1 MIRSLWLGVGW
12 LGIVAAFV
20 FSLGPAST
28 LPTAMQHAD
37 KLVHL
42 ASYGILMFWWAQL
55 YIASRER
62 VRLAIA
68 LVLLGF
74 LIEWL
79 QGFTPTR
86 QSDVL
91 DALAN
96 TCGILL
102 GWWLAQ
108 RSMNLLPLF
117 SPRAVKSAGK
127 QGPD

>member
-12 LGIVAAFV
+12 LGIVAVFV

-55 YIASRER
+55 YTVSRER

-68 LVLLGF
+68 LVLLGII
-74 LIEWL
+74 IEWL

-96 TCGILL
+96 TIGILL
-102 GWWLAQ
+102 GWLLAH
-108 RSMNLLPLF
+108 RSANLLRLF
-117 SPRAVKSAGK
+117 QQERT
-127 QGPD
+127 

>member
-42 ASYGILMFWWAQL
+42 ASYGTLMFWWAQL
-55 YIASRER
+55 YTTSRER

-68 LVLLGF
+68 LVLLGI
-74 LIEWL
+74 LIGLSFYFAGRLFAHVGLLNDW
-79 QGFTPTR
+79 P
-86 QSDVL
+86 
-91 DALAN
+91 AL
-96 TCGILL
+96 L
-102 GWWLAQ
+102 
-108 RSMNLLPLF
+108 
-117 SPRAVKSAGK
+117 SAGA
-127 QGPD
+127 PVLITALVATALLVRAERR

>member
-28 LPTAMQHAD
+28 LPTAMQDAD

-55 YIASRER
+55 YTASRER

-68 LVLLGF
+68 LVLLGI

-102 GWWLAQ
+102 GWWLAK
-108 RSMNLLPLF
+108 RSMNLLRLF
-117 SPRAVKSAGK
+117 SPRAVKSAGR
-127 QGPD
+127 Q